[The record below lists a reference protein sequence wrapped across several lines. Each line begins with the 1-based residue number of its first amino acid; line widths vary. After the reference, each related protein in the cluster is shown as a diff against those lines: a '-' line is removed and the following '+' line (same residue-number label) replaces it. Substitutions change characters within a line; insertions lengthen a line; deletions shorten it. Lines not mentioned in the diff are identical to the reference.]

1 MQVTI
6 LVANF
11 QSKIELSP
19 DTSNEEEYSLLNLL
33 YSKLSVQQ
41 QNARY
46 SEAYNTLKENG
57 DRVWDGYVRFFNKQ
71 NGLFL
76 SGHLSIVQNLLDHY
90 KISYTI
96 KNIAQKPVATAKAI
110 YKLPV
115 KKPIIELR
123 EYQRAGVDLVL
134 NGTHRGIFYHATNSG
149 KGHPPNTPILTPTGW
164 VEIKDLK
171 IGSKIIAGDGTESK
185 ILGIYNREIQ
195 QTYEVIFSDRTSL
208 ICDRDHLWKVQS
220 AYKEWD
226 DWKILPTYK
235 LVYLKNRTNK
245 RDVKLSIPNCEPI
258 QFEKKTLPIDPY
270 VLGIILGD
278 GSICN
283 STPTITNPDKEI
295 WDWVSQIY
303 KISIIKSKKTCPVFS
318 IPNLY
323 LELRQLGIS
332 GCHSWNKFIPKDYL
346 FSSIDDRLA
355 ILQGLMDCDS
365 DISKRGIS
373 VQFSSTSK
381 QLAEDVV
388 FLIRSLGEKA
398 VLCSPKIPH
407 YTYKGEYKTGRDSY
421 RVQIT
426 MHNYSPFRLSK
437 KKDRVCKFKK
447 GNRKRIIDIKDAGKQ
462 ETICISID
470 HPSGLY
476 IAKDFIVTHNTIMA
490 IAITESLPLKTLFL
504 VDREELLS
512 QALDKFRTYSSREI
526 GVITS
531 SDFEPREITIGMIDT
546 IYSKLKNQYHKEDYL
561 EYLKSVQAVFVDE
574 CHLASSPTWR
584 YVLKRLHNAYYKYGL
599 SGTPMV
605 EDPARNIYLIGYI
618 GPIIHTVTN
627 AKLVELGFSATPIL
641 SMLEYELTRYPRVMT
656 YADVYREGITDNTRR
671 NIMIADLI
679 KEHKGKS
686 ILVIVKQ
693 LDHGKNIIALLDK
706 EGYFIS
712 GQDTKSDRLL
722 VYNRFSN
729 KQIPVVI
736 ASMIY
741 KYGIDIAAIDVIIY
755 AAADKA
761 PVTILQVLG
770 RGLRT
775 RKDKKE
781 LIFYDFKDDGHRYLS
796 RHYKLRKKIY
806 EHEGFEVQI
815 IPYKKEVV
823 NECPTDST
831 VIQDTLC

>member
-19 DTSNEEEYSLLNLL
+19 DTSNEEAYSLLNLL

-96 KNIAQKPVATAKAI
+96 KNISQKPVAIAKAI

-123 EYQRAGVDLVL
+123 SYQKECLDLMLSGV
-134 NGTHRGIFYHATNSG
+134 NRGIIYHATNAG
-149 KGHPPNTPILTPTGW
+149 K
-164 VEIKDLK
+164 
-171 IGSKIIAGDGTESK
+171 S
-185 ILGIYNREIQ
+185 
-195 QTYEVIFSDRTSL
+195 
-208 ICDRDHLWKVQS
+208 HL
-220 AYKEWD
+220 A
-226 DWKILPTYK
+226 I
-235 LVYLKNRTNK
+235 
-245 RDVKLSIPNCEPI
+245 
-258 QFEKKTLPIDPY
+258 
-270 VLGIILGD
+270 
-278 GSICN
+278 SIC
-283 STPTITNPDKEI
+283 
-295 WDWVSQIY
+295 
-303 KISIIKSKKTCPVFS
+303 
-318 IPNLY
+318 
-323 LELRQLGIS
+323 
-332 GCHSWNKFIPKDYL
+332 
-346 FSSIDDRLA
+346 
-355 ILQGLMDCDS
+355 
-365 DISKRGIS
+365 
-373 VQFSSTSK
+373 
-381 QLAEDVV
+381 
-388 FLIRSLGEKA
+388 
-398 VLCSPKIPH
+398 
-407 YTYKGEYKTGRDSY
+407 
-421 RVQIT
+421 
-426 MHNYSPFRLSK
+426 
-437 KKDRVCKFKK
+437 
-447 GNRKRIIDIKDAGKQ
+447 
-462 ETICISID
+462 
-470 HPSGLY
+470 
-476 IAKDFIVTHNTIMA
+476 
-490 IAITESLPLKTLFL
+490 ESLPLRTLFL

-561 EYLKSVQAVFVDE
+561 EYLKSVQVVFVDE

-806 EHEGFEVQI
+806 ENEGFEVQV